1 MTKGSTFLS
10 IFIVAVLTLTKT
22 ALCIYLSLKRRN
34 IFEISGCSLFILKI
48 IINIKLMTLA
58 GNVSFVLLE
67 KF

>member
-58 GNVSFVLLE
+58 GKVSFVLLE